1 MTSSAFLIGLLI
13 INTTFLIREFIK
25 GILVSKRLEDAED
38 LINVKILEVL
48 NLEDYMGKQIRKL
61 RQENKELK
69 EARKELTAVPE

>member
-13 INTTFLIREFIK
+13 INTIFLVREFIK
-25 GILVSKRLEDAED
+25 GVLVSKRLEDAED

-61 RQENKELK
+61 LQENKELK
-69 EARKELTAVPE
+69 EMSKELTAVPE

>member
-1 MTSSAFLIGLLI
+1 MTSSTFLIGLLI
-13 INTTFLIREFIK
+13 INTIFLVREFIK
-25 GILVSKRLEDAED
+25 GVLVSKRLEDAED

-69 EARKELTAVPE
+69 EVSKELTAVPE

>member
-1 MTSSAFLIGLLI
+1 M
-13 INTTFLIREFIK
+13 
-25 GILVSKRLEDAED
+25 SKRLEDAED

-69 EARKELTAVPE
+69 EVSKELTAVPE

>member
-13 INTTFLIREFIK
+13 INTIFLVREFIK
-25 GILVSKRLEDAED
+25 GVLVSKRLEDAED

-69 EARKELTAVPE
+69 EVSKELTAVPE

>member
-1 MTSSAFLIGLLI
+1 VTSSAFLIGLLI
-13 INTTFLIREFIK
+13 INTIFLVREFIK
-25 GILVSKRLEDAED
+25 GVLVSKRLEDAED

-69 EARKELTAVPE
+69 EVSKELTAVPE